1 MDPATGRSRG
11 IKPVAPKRETV
22 RFSLDGDSYEIDL
35 PAAEAARLRR
45 LLLPYIAA
53 ARSDRTALEPEE
65 SDAGKGAQIREWAKK
80 HGLPVAARGSLSA
93 TIIDY
98 YNAVHGRR

>member
-1 MDPATGRSRG
+1 VPG
-11 IKPVAPKRETV
+11 RETV

-35 PAAEAARLRR
+35 TAEEAARLRH
-45 LLLPYIAA
+45 LLLRYIAA
-53 ARSDRTALEPEE
+53 AQPDRLRAEPEG
-65 SDAGKGAQIREWAKK
+65 ATGVPTAQIRAWAEK
-80 HGLPVAARGSLSA
+80 HGLPVATRGSLST